1 MPSWWPDLAG
11 SWIFYT
17 VLPPLPGPPP
27 RFGRIARFAP
37 LVGLVL
43 GGGQAGLWLLGTA
56 LGLPAASL
64 AALVLALGVWITGG
78 LHLDG
83 VIDTADGL
91 AAGPRRLE
99 AMADSRIGA
108 SGLMGALLVL
118 LLKGG
123 ALIALAPLAPAALVW
138 SAVWGRVAPLLAID
152 RFPSLRPEGS
162 GDHHRRRRHSLGREL
177 LPAMAL
183 LGWLAGL
190 ALGTGGGAGLAA
202 GLAGAV
208 PCLLVPWQLGRRL
221 GGHSGDSYGACVEW
235 TEAFSLWLMWLV
247 QLRWG

>member
-1 MPSWWPDLAG
+1 MPPWWPDLAG

-37 LVGLVL
+37 LVGLMV

-56 LGLPAASL
+56 LGLPQASL
-64 AALVLALGVWITGG
+64 AALVLALGVWVTGG

-91 AAGPRRLE
+91 AAGPKRLE

-123 ALIALAPLAPAALVW
+123 ALLALGSLAPAALIW

-152 RFPSLRPEGS
+152 RFPSLRPQGS
-162 GDHHRRRRHSLGREL
+162 GDHHRRQRMSLGREL
-177 LPAMAL
+177 LPAVVL

-190 ALGTGGGAGLAA
+190 ALVQGGPTVLVA

-235 TEAFSLWLMWLV
+235 TEAFSLWLAWLA
-247 QLRWG
+247 QLAWS